1 MFQLFDVVK
10 IKTNRIS
17 SVPAEMIGTI
27 VEVYPGEAYE
37 VEIKKDERQYEC
49 HVYFGQELELY
60 RD

>member
-27 VEVYPGEAYE
+27 VDIYPGEVYE
-37 VEIKKDERQYEC
+37 VEIMKDRHHYELY
-49 HVYFGQELELY
+49 VYSGQELELY